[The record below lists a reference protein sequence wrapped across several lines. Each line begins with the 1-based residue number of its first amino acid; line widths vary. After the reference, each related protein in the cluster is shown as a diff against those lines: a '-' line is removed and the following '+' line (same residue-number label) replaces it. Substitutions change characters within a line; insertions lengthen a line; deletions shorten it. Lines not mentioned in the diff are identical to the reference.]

1 MDHSGPLVS
10 VCLLT
15 YMHEKYIEDCL
26 KGVLGQTYDHM
37 EIIILDDGSTDGTF
51 RILQENL
58 GRMQDRFQRVELRQ
72 NKKNTG
78 NISQNV
84 NSLIRCAK
92 GEYIKL
98 ITGDDIMRANC
109 VEQMTVFMEQHPD
122 HLMCYAN
129 VYVVDE
135 AFRYGDNPGN
145 QYFFEKHKAF
155 PQKEIFGQLMKLC
168 YVSPSILVRK
178 SMYEKYG
185 YYDETI
191 HYEDYDM
198 WLRMGKREEFLYL
211 PQKLEYYRRGNHS
224 KTNYRTK
231 GGRERFIWMIKEEQK
246 VIRKHL
252 KGLPEEEKKKYIGFF
267 YDRFIWAAKEAGLW
281 RTAIQLAVKK
291 RYDCD
296 RNRK

>member
-1 MDHSGPLVS
+1 MNVNSDVEAVITSFNQGSMILEAVQS
-10 VCLLT
+10 LC
-15 YMHEKYIEDCL
+15 
-26 KGVLGQTYDHM
+26 GQTIPPAG
-37 EIIILDDGSTDGTF
+37 IIIVDDGSTDGTF

-58 GRMQDRFQRVELRQ
+58 SRMRNRFRRVELRQ

-178 SMYEKYG
+178 SMYEKYKC
-185 YYDETI
+185 I
-191 HYEDYDM
+191 
-198 WLRMGKREEFLYL
+198 FLA
-211 PQKLEYYRRGNHS
+211 
-224 KTNYRTK
+224 
-231 GGRERFIWMIKEEQK
+231 
-246 VIRKHL
+246 
-252 KGLPEEEKKKYIGFF
+252 EK
-267 YDRFIWAAKEAGLW
+267 
-281 RTAIQLAVKK
+281 QLIFL
-291 RYDCD
+291 
-296 RNRK
+296 